1 MTGAGWG
8 QAWKKAQEKG
18 AKEEE
23 RPLYHWHLYDPG
35 VVPNL
40 LQTGNGSPTGLAF
53 YEGKLLPEPFRNQM
67 IHCDAGP
74 RVVRAYPVRNS
85 GAGYEASTAD
95 VLTSP
100 DSWYRPADV
109 CVAPDG
115 ALYIAD
121 WHDAGV
127 GGHNMADRVLASMT
141 GRIYRVAPKGN
152 KPSVP
157 KLNVKSAAGAVAALE
172 SPNMAT
178 RYLAWTALRSME
190 GKAERPLNKLWK
202 GNDPRLRARAL
213 HLLARLPE
221 KDGSKYLEAAFTDPN
236 PDLRIT
242 ALRIARA
249 QQLDVIPYVKRLVND
264 PSAQVRRECAI
275 ALRHHSSPEAP
286 KLWATL
292 ARQHDGKDRWYLE
305 ALGLSMDKQ
314 ENKYFDAWLAEV
326 GDQWNTPA
334 GRDIVWRSR
343 ASKAPALLAKIIADK
358 NTPDKDHYLRSL
370 DFIAGPEKEAALVEI
385 STSLLQ

>member
-1 MTGAGWG
+1 
-8 QAWKKAQEKG
+8 
-18 AKEEE
+18 
-23 RPLYHWHLYDPG
+23 
-35 VVPNL
+35 
-40 LQTGNGSPTGLAF
+40 
-53 YEGKLLPEPFRNQM
+53 
-67 IHCDAGP
+67 
-74 RVVRAYPVRNS
+74 
-85 GAGYEASTAD
+85 
-95 VLTSP
+95 
-100 DSWYRPADV
+100 RPADV

-202 GNDPRLRARAL
+202 GNDPRLQARAL

-236 PDLRIT
+236 SDLRIT

-275 ALRHHSSPEAP
+275 ALRHHSSAEAP

-305 ALGLSMDKQ
+305 ALGLAMDRQ
-314 ENKYFDAWLAEV
+314 ENKFFEAWLAEV
-326 GDQWNTPA
+326 GQQWNTPA
-334 GRDIVWRSR
+334 GRDIIWRS
-343 ASKAPALLAKIIADK
+343 
-358 NTPDKDHYLRSL
+358 
-370 DFIAGPEKEAALVEI
+370 
-385 STSLLQ
+385 